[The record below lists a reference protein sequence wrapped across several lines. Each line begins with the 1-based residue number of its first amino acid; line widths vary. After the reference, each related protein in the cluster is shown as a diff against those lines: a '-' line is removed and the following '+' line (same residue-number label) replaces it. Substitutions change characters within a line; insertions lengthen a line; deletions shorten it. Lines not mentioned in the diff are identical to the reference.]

1 MSGISTSGNVT
12 LAGDNVFTGTN
23 SFNINRPTS
32 TLTDTPSSTDFITKQ
47 NGDVLYAG
55 AGSGDVTKAGNN
67 VFTGTNSFNN
77 NRPTSTL
84 TTTPISVEFITKQ
97 NGEALF
103 APVSVTGDVTLSG
116 TNAFTGSNSFNTN
129 RPTSTLTTTPSSTDL
144 ITKQNADALYAPV
157 SVTGD
162 VTLAGTNAFTG
173 TNSFNTNRPT
183 SSITTTPSS
192 TDLITKQN
200 ADALYAPVG
209 SGGDVTL
216 AGTNA
221 FTGTNTFNSNL
232 PTSTITPTSDN
243 QLTRKGY
250 VDDRLDD
257 KLNNGGSSITINEDG
272 DINDIDSLSGNGT
285 LGIFNSDATD
295 KGGIFIDGNGNVGIN
310 TFQTSSATLK
320 CALVVDGANT
330 DRLSTAS
337 NTIRFIKYNANSNNV
352 GGGFA
357 EAVTGLGL
365 LVNGRICATDAIV
378 SQGGNFVP
386 CDERI
391 KENIRDINEATEKLK
406 LVIPRQYEFIDKV
419 ARGNKTE
426 YGFIA
431 QELEQHYPTFVNK
444 DTYKIPNIMKTY
456 DVSGTT
462 IYDISNVNINDEL
475 HIIDKNG
482 NDNIVSV
489 IDVSSSNITIDKS
502 LEHDECFIYGKDVDD
517 FRVVNKEPI
526 FTLTTAS
533 VIELIKRV
541 ETLEAQIKTLL

>member
-1 MSGISTSGNVT
+1 
-12 LAGDNVFTGTN
+12 
-23 SFNINRPTS
+23 
-32 TLTDTPSSTDFITKQ
+32 
-47 NGDVLYAG
+47 LYAG

-129 RPTSTLTTTPSSTDL
+129 RPTSTL
-144 ITKQNADALYAPV
+144 
-157 SVTGD
+157 
-162 VTLAGTNAFTG
+162 
-173 TNSFNTNRPT
+173 
-183 SSITTTPSS
+183 TTTPSS

-444 DTYKIPNIMKTY
+444 DTFKIPNIMKTY

-462 IYDISNVNINDEL
+462 IYDISNV
-475 HIIDKNG
+475 
-482 NDNIVSV
+482 
-489 IDVSSSNITIDKS
+489 
-502 LEHDECFIYGKDVDD
+502 
-517 FRVVNKEPI
+517 
-526 FTLTTAS
+526 
-533 VIELIKRV
+533 
-541 ETLEAQIKTLL
+541 